1 MKKKVIKIDVVEYTA
16 ERGSRKGEKGEYIQ
30 LTLQNRGSNWIASVN
45 QNEEHLFITRPQT
58 VVDIWKDFAA
68 QIKDGKKTVEEVVP
82 DEYRL
87 LENVFKVAVPL
98 GEKMV
103 RLYRKDEVDKSTG
116 KVLHRKGD
124 IVTLEDGKTPAI
136 YDQLTVLAI
145 KYEDD
150 DTGEMQWL
158 QTPESIVR
166 SMVNRGYYKPLVAN
180 TASVEVANDEPDVN
194 EAGAA
199 EKPGEDAGEEPTL
212 EELQAQLAAL
222 KAKGAS
228 A

>member
-1 MKKKVIKIDVVEYTA
+1 MKKKVTKIEVVEYTA

-30 LTLQNRGSNWIASVN
+30 LQLQNRGNNWIASVN
-45 QNEEHLFITRPQT
+45 QNEEHLFITRPQSL
-58 VVDIWKDFAA
+58 VDTWKGFAKEM
-68 QIKDGKKTVEEVVP
+68 KDSKKPIEEVVP
-82 DEYRL
+82 DEFRL
-87 LENVFKVAVPL
+87 LDNVFKVNVPL

-103 RLYRKDEVDKSTG
+103 RLYRKDDVDKSTG

-136 YDQLTVLAI
+136 YDSLQVLAV

-166 SMVNRGYYKPLVAN
+166 SMINRGYYKPLVAN
-180 TASVEVANDEPDVN
+180 ANSEIANDEPDVT

-199 EKPGEDAGEEPTL
+199 EKPEEDGGDEPTL

>member
-1 MKKKVIKIDVVEYTA
+1 MKKKVTKIEVVEYTA
-16 ERGSRKGEKGEYIQ
+16 ERGSRKGQKGEYIQ
-30 LTLQNRGSNWIASVN
+30 LQLQNRGNNWIASVN
-45 QNEEHLFITRPQT
+45 QNEENLFITRPQNL
-58 VVDIWKDFAA
+58 VDIWKGFAKEM
-68 QIKDGKKTVEEVVP
+68 KDSKKPIEEVVP
-82 DEYRL
+82 DEFRL
-87 LENVFKVAVPL
+87 LDNVFKVNVPL

-136 YDQLTVLAI
+136 YDSLQVLAV

-166 SMVNRGYYKPLVAN
+166 SMINRGYYKPLVAN
-180 TASVEVANDEPDVN
+180 ANPEIANDEPDVT

-199 EKPGEDAGEEPTL
+199 EKPEEDGGDEPTL

>member
-1 MKKKVIKIDVVEYTA
+1 MKKKVTKIEVVEYVA

-30 LTLQNRGSNWIASVN
+30 LQLQNRGNNWIASVN
-45 QNEEHLFITRPQT
+45 QNEENLFITRPQSL
-58 VVDIWKDFAA
+58 VDTWKNFAKEM
-68 QIKDGKKTVEEVVP
+68 KDSKKSIEEVVP
-82 DEYRL
+82 DEFRL
-87 LENVFKVAVPL
+87 LNNVFKVNVPL

-136 YDQLTVLAI
+136 YDSLQVLAV

-166 SMVNRGYYKPLVAN
+166 SMINRGYYKPLVAN
-180 TASVEVANDEPDVN
+180 TVSDEVANDEPDVT

-199 EKPGEDAGEEPTL
+199 EKPAKDGEDEPTL
-212 EELQAQLAAL
+212 EELQAKLAAL

>member
-16 ERGSRKGEKGEYIQ
+16 ERGNRKGEKGEYIQ
-30 LTLQNRGSNWIASVN
+30 LQLQNRGNNWIASVN
-45 QNEEHLFITRPQT
+45 QNEENLIITRPQSL
-58 VVDIWKDFAA
+58 VDIWKGFAKEM
-68 QIKDGKKTVEEVVP
+68 KDNKKTIEEVVP
-82 DEYRL
+82 DEFRL
-87 LENVFKVAVPL
+87 LDNVFKVNVPL
-98 GEKMV
+98 DEKMV

-116 KVLHRKGD
+116 RVLHRKGD

-136 YDQLTVLAI
+136 YDSLKVLAI

-166 SMVNRGYYKPLVAN
+166 SMINRGYYKPLVAN
-180 TASVEVANDEPDVN
+180 ANSEVINDEPDIA

-199 EKPGEDAGEEPTL
+199 EKPEEEENEPTL
-212 EELQAQLAAL
+212 EELQAQIAAL
-222 KAKGAS
+222 KGANKGN
-228 A
+228 

>member
-1 MKKKVIKIDVVEYTA
+1 MKKKVTKIEVVEYTA

-30 LTLQNRGSNWIASVN
+30 LQLQNRGNNWIASVN
-45 QNEEHLFITRPQT
+45 QNEEHLFITRPQSL
-58 VVDIWKDFAA
+58 VDTWKGFAKEM
-68 QIKDGKKTVEEVVP
+68 KDSKKPIEEVVP
-82 DEYRL
+82 DEFRL
-87 LENVFKVAVPL
+87 LDNVFKVNVPL

-103 RLYRKDEVDKSTG
+103 RLYRKDDVDKSTG

-136 YDQLTVLAI
+136 YDSLQVLAV

-166 SMVNRGYYKPLVAN
+166 SMINRGYYKPLVAN
-180 TASVEVANDEPDVN
+180 ANPEIANDEPDVT

-199 EKPGEDAGEEPTL
+199 EKPEEDGGDEPTL